1 MKALKYVLLIVLVA
15 VIGAVAY
22 VVVNAGSIVKQV
34 IETVGSDVLGVPVT
48 VRSVDLS
55 LDGGS
60 IGGLQISNPEGFE
73 TPYALRVE
81 TAAVKINAQAS
92 TTKLVVI
99 DQILVDQAEVNAEF
113 VGRNGNLQTLQKNIE
128 ASVGPSE
135 PETEA
140 SDVKV
145 IIESFDFTNA
155 NTRLSSDVL
164 GGGQISVPDL
174 HLTGIGRKES
184 GVTAAEA
191 AKQLFGPVIGAI
203 VKAAVAQQTGIDQDK
218 IKGTISDKIGSG
230 LKSLTGSKSDD

>member
-1 MKALKYVLLIVLVA
+1 MKALKIILLIVLVA
-15 VIGAVAY
+15 AVGTVAY

-34 IETVGSDVLGVPVT
+34 VEQVGSDVLGVPVT

-60 IGGLQISNPEGFE
+60 IGGFQIGNPKGFE

-81 TAAVKINAQAS
+81 KAAVKIDATAS

-99 DQILVDQAEVNAEF
+99 DQILVDKAEVNAEF
-113 VGRNGNLQTLQKNIE
+113 VGRNSNLQTLQKNIE
-128 ASVGPSE
+128 ASMGPSE
-135 PETEA
+135 PEGEA

-145 IIESFDFTNA
+145 VIEKFDFTNA
-155 NTRLSSDVL
+155 NTVVKSDLL
-164 GGGQISVPDL
+164 GGGKVSVPDL
-174 HLTGIGRKES
+174 HLTDIGRKES

-218 IKGTISDKIGSG
+218 IKDTISDKIGSG
-230 LKSLTGSKSDD
+230 LKGLTGGKSDD